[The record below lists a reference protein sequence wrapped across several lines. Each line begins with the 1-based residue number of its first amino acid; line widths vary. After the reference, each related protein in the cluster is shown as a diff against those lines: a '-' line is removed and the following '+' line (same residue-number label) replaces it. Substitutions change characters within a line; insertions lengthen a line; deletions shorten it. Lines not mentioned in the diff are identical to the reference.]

1 MNKLTVLL
9 FILLPLITYSQL
21 DYYDTTEEIVPLVKE
36 STTIGKCCQLGKTMS
51 KMSGGITDLFLVQ
64 SELNND
70 GSYTIYFVTGFQIG
84 YYKELTRYGDGR
96 AKIISTFHLKNE
108 EKFNRL
114 NELLILAYKGFK
126 ASPVKRD
133 VKYVDIS
140 DILEGGNDEGAR
152 LFIRLT
158 NDKIIKFVSFVKYDK
173 ETGYKTASNPIFS
186 KFIGQLFGSD
196 KVLD

>member
-1 MNKLTVLL
+1 MKTLKI
-9 FILLPLITYSQL
+9 FIYFLLPLTAYSQL

-36 STTIGKCCQLGKTMS
+36 SSTIGKCCQLGKAMS
-51 KMSGGITDLFLVQ
+51 KMSGGFTDLFLIQ

-84 YYKELTRYGDGR
+84 YDKELTRYGDGR
-96 AKIISTFHLKNE
+96 AKIISTFHLKDE
-108 EKFNRL
+108 EKFKRL

-126 ASPVKRD
+126 ANPLKKD

-196 KVLD
+196 EVLD